1 MSAILAMYVLYMY
14 ESVNLASVYSL
25 PHLQIP
31 PEMAGFVTNLC
42 FAETHVSGGGPQ
54 ACMFASTMGSVLIR
68 YSLSLPEPAERLA
81 QINRAFLAGM
91 LPGVYVHAV

>member
-1 MSAILAMYVLYMY
+1 MY
-14 ESVNLASVYSL
+14 ESGIQSSPIPTL

-31 PEMAGFVTNLC
+31 PEMAGYVTNLC

-54 ACMFASTMGSVLIR
+54 ACVFASTMGSVVVR

-91 LPGVYVHAV
+91 LVGYLVNPI